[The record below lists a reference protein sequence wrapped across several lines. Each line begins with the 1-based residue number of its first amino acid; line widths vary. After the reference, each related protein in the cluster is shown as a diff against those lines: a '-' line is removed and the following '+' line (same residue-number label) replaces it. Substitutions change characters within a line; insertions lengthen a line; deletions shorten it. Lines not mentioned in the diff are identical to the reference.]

1 MATQLSGYDEM
12 QRHQIVNDL
21 RNRYSLVPSLH
32 KIYSRTIFLLENQM
46 QDIINESRGLIC
58 DIFKFN
64 IDLYNIKN
72 ISKNEDKLEF
82 ISLVQSFKFFKKNE
96 IEKYSIYEFLYV
108 QKEIFCEISALFILS
123 DYNWKNIDIQES
135 YDLDQDA

>member
-1 MATQLSGYDEM
+1 M